1 MEQRGIDDLKEAN
14 HFMINERQF
23 FLIPLIAKLL
33 EDKEIE
39 IDFQELKNYG
49 ETVEIEV
56 EGIDEN
62 RAKIR
67 KLERD
72 IQDENNN

>member
-1 MEQRGIDDLKEAN
+1 MEQNEIDDLKEAN
-14 HFMINERQF
+14 LFMINERQF

-39 IDFQELKNYG
+39 IDFQELKRYG

-72 IQDENNN
+72 IEDENNN

>member
-1 MEQRGIDDLKEAN
+1 MEQNEIDDLKEAN
-14 HFMINERQF
+14 LFMINERQF

-39 IDFQELKNYG
+39 INFQELKNYG

-72 IQDENNN
+72 IKDENNN

>member
-1 MEQRGIDDLKEAN
+1 MEQNEIDDLKEAN
-14 HFMINERQF
+14 LFMINERQF

-72 IQDENNN
+72 IEDENNN

>member
-1 MEQRGIDDLKEAN
+1 MEQREINDLKEAN

-39 IDFQELKNYG
+39 IDFQELRNYG
-49 ETVEIEV
+49 KTIEIEV
-56 EGIDEN
+56 EEIDEN
-62 RAKIR
+62 KAKIR

-72 IQDENNN
+72 IEDENNN

>member
-1 MEQRGIDDLKEAN
+1 MEQNEIDDLKEAN
-14 HFMINERQF
+14 LFMINERQF

-39 IDFQELKNYG
+39 INFQELKKYG

>member
-1 MEQRGIDDLKEAN
+1 MEQNEIDDLKEAN
-14 HFMINERQF
+14 LFMINERQF

-39 IDFQELKNYG
+39 INFQELKNYG